1 MVTGLNIVAMLQKQQ
16 TVFNKILEK
25 QGAFEERQNK
35 LEEKLN
41 DVENQLPHST
51 TPSSS
56 DSSKRKRVVTHTLL
70 VNFSHKHKSKVVMP
84 HLHCMVK

>member
-41 DVENQLPHST
+41 DVENQL
-51 TPSSS
+51 
-56 DSSKRKRVVTHTLL
+56 HTVL
-70 VNFSHKHKSKVVMP
+70 
-84 HLHCMVK
+84 HLHHLTHPRGKEL